1 MASCP
6 SILHLSAL
14 SSFALRASFEINS
27 LFFSLGTNR
36 WLMNRL
42 SSSLRRPSSISW
54 KTAFSAV
61 VTEAMDGSEE
71 IVWYEE
77 NRQVSLLD
85 YVGKTLADEK

>member
-1 MASCP
+1 
-6 SILHLSAL
+6 
-14 SSFALRASFEINS
+14 
-27 LFFSLGTNR
+27 
-36 WLMNRL
+36 MNRL